1 MMIDPSYVPVVTS
14 LISSVTTA
22 GLTMGGWIMA
32 SKKTKKDEKKEI
44 IDTLTNHKDETNQ
57 KILTIQKSVDNL
69 ANDFGKYQE
78 LMQVKFDTLT
88 DRVEKHNNV
97 IERTYA
103 LEKDMDVMKERVS
116 VANHRINDL
125 EDLKREA

>member
-1 MMIDPSYVPVVTS
+1 MIDPSYVPVVTA
-14 LISSVTTA
+14 LITSVTTVS
-22 GLTMGGWIMA
+22 LTAGGWVIA
-32 SKKTKKDEKKEI
+32 SKKSKKDEKKEI
-44 IDTLTNHKDETNQ
+44 IDILTKHKEETNRQ
-57 KILTIQKSVDNL
+57 ILTIQKSVDGL

-78 LMQVKFDTLT
+78 LMQLKFDTLT
-88 DRVEKHNNV
+88 ERVEKHNNV

-125 EDLKREA
+125 EELKKEA